1 MEFSWVYT
9 GEKPIKLRSALKQQ
23 GVTSSL
29 IKAAIFHGGQ
39 MTINHEVK
47 WAVDLVEPG
56 TVLPLSY
63 RQKYLMIMF
72 RSVPNHLIS
81 FMKIGIFW

>member
-29 IKAAIFHGGQ
+29 IKAA
-39 MTINHEVK
+39 MV
-47 WAVDLVEPG
+47 V
-56 TVLPLSY
+56 
-63 RQKYLMIMF
+63 R
-72 RSVPNHLIS
+72 
-81 FMKIGIFW
+81 